1 MSTKTKRDRL
11 QRKRSNRFRFRYSG
25 TAYAML
31 APALILL
38 VTFSTIPL
46 VMALIRSFQDYNTK
60 AFVAVENYD
69 YVLKTP
75 SFMGSFKNVLVFI
88 LIIVSAM
95 IILSFL
101 FAHVLR
107 AIHPRL
113 SGAVK
118 VILYIPCLI
127 SGVVTAIIY
136 MFIMNYG
143 GGLLTSIFISLGKEP
158 ISFQTQ
164 GLWPYVCIIIPTLWG
179 GFGYNSLVMYAG
191 LMNVPRQYYEAAA
204 LDGAGPLRRMF
215 SITIP
220 GMRNYFILM
229 LVNLITGTLQMM
241 EIPYLITGGGPLEKT
256 LTPALYLFNS
266 FRDAGRSQNVTIAGA
281 LLIMVLTVLVNVI
294 AFRMI
299 RSQKSEEG

>member
-1 MSTKTKRDRL
+1 MTTQTKQKGERRL
-11 QRKRSNRFRFRYSG
+11 RKDAFRYRYSG

-31 APALILL
+31 APAILL
-38 VTFSTIPL
+38 LVVFSTIPL
-46 VMALIRSFQDYNTK
+46 IMALIRSFQDYNTHEWVN
-60 AFVAVENYD
+60 FENYD

-75 SFMGSFKNVLVFI
+75 SFIGSFQNVLVFI
-88 LIIVSAM
+88 VIIVSAM

-107 AIHPRL
+107 AIDPRL
-113 SGAVK
+113 SSVVK

-143 GGLLTSIFISLGKEP
+143 GGLLTSIFISLGIPP

-191 LMNVPRQYYEAAA
+191 LMNVPRQYYEAADM
-204 LDGAGPLRRMF
+204 DGAGPLRKMI

-220 GMRNYFILM
+220 NMRNYFILM

-294 AFRMI
+294 AFRLI
-299 RSQKSEEG
+299 RSKKSEEG

>member
-1 MSTKTKRDRL
+1 MTTKINPVRDRRS
-11 QRKRSNRFRFRYSG
+11 RKNAFRYRYSG

-31 APALILL
+31 APAILL
-38 VTFSTIPL
+38 LIVFSTIPL
-46 VMALIRSFQDYNTK
+46 VMAVIRSFQDYNTQEW
-60 AFVAVENYD
+60 VNLENYD

-75 SFMGSFKNVLVFI
+75 SFIGSFENVLVFI
-88 LIIVSAM
+88 VIIVSAM

-107 AIHPRL
+107 AVDPRL
-113 SGAVK
+113 SSVIK

-143 GGLLTSIFISLGKEP
+143 GGLLTSIFISLGLQP
-158 ISFQTQ
+158 VSFQTQ

-191 LMNVPRQYYEAAA
+191 LMNVPRQYYEAAEM
-204 LDGAGPLRRMF
+204 DGAGPLRKMI

-220 GMRNYFILM
+220 NMRNYFILM

-294 AFRMI
+294 AFRLI
-299 RSQKSEEG
+299 QSQKSEEG

>member
-1 MSTKTKRDRL
+1 MSTKTKIDRTQR
-11 QRKRSNRFRFRYSG
+11 QRKNSFRYRYSG

-31 APALILL
+31 APAIILL

-46 VMALIRSFQDYNTK
+46 IMALVRSFQDYNTK
-60 AFVAVENYD
+60 EWVALENYD

-75 SFMGSFKNVLVFI
+75 SFIGSFENVLMFI
-88 LIIVSAM
+88 VIIVSAM
-95 IILSFL
+95 IVLSFL

-107 AIHPRL
+107 AIDPRL
-113 SGAVK
+113 SGVIK

-164 GLWPYVCIIIPTLWG
+164 GIWPYVCIIIPTLWG

-191 LMNVPRQYYEAAA
+191 LMNVPKQYYEAADM
-204 LDGAGPLRRMF
+204 DGAGSLRKMF

-220 GMRNYFILM
+220 CMRNYFILM

-281 LLIMVLTVLVNVI
+281 LLIMVLTVLVNAI
-294 AFRMI
+294 AFRLI
-299 RSQKSEEG
+299 QSKKSEEG

>member
-95 IILSFL
+95 IVLSFL

-143 GGLLTSIFISLGKEP
+143 GGLLTSISISLGKEP

-164 GLWPYVCIIIPTLWG
+164 GLWGAASGIILW
-179 GFGYNSLVMYAG
+179 
-191 LMNVPRQYYEAAA
+191 
-204 LDGAGPLRRMF
+204 
-215 SITIP
+215 
-220 GMRNYFILM
+220 
-229 LVNLITGTLQMM
+229 
-241 EIPYLITGGGPLEKT
+241 
-256 LTPALYLFNS
+256 
-266 FRDAGRSQNVTIAGA
+266 
-281 LLIMVLTVLVNVI
+281 
-294 AFRMI
+294 
-299 RSQKSEEG
+299 

>member
-95 IILSFL
+95 IVLSFL

-107 AIHPRL
+107 AIYPRL

-143 GGLLTSIFISLGKEP
+143 GGLLTSISISLGKEP

-215 SITIP
+215 NITIP

-281 LLIMVLTVLVNVI
+281 LLIMVLTVLMNVI

-299 RSQKSEEG
+299 RSQKSEER

>member
-1 MSTKTKRDRL
+1 
-11 QRKRSNRFRFRYSG
+11 
-25 TAYAML
+25 
-31 APALILL
+31 
-38 VTFSTIPL
+38 
-46 VMALIRSFQDYNTK
+46 
-60 AFVAVENYD
+60 
-69 YVLKTP
+69 
-75 SFMGSFKNVLVFI
+75 
-88 LIIVSAM
+88 
-95 IILSFL
+95 
-101 FAHVLR
+101 
-107 AIHPRL
+107 
-113 SGAVK
+113 
-118 VILYIPCLI
+118 
-127 SGVVTAIIY
+127 

-143 GGLLTSIFISLGKEP
+143 GGLLTSISISLGKEP

-215 SITIP
+215 NITIP

-281 LLIMVLTVLVNVI
+281 LLIMVLTVLMNVI

-299 RSQKSEEG
+299 RSQKSEER

>member
-1 MSTKTKRDRL
+1 MSTKTKSVHSRR
-11 QRKRSNRFRFRYSG
+11 QRKNTFRYRYSG

-31 APALILL
+31 APAILL
-38 VTFSTIPL
+38 LVVFSTIPL
-46 VMALIRSFQDYNTK
+46 LMALVRSFQDYHTK
-60 AFVAVENYD
+60 EWAALENYD

-75 SFMGSFKNVLVFI
+75 AFTGSFENVLLFI
-88 LIIVSAM
+88 AIIVSAM
-95 IILSFL
+95 IVLSFL

-107 AIHPRL
+107 AIDPRL
-113 SGAVK
+113 SGVVK

-136 MFIMNYG
+136 MFLMNYG
-143 GGLLTSIFISLGKEP
+143 GGLFTSIFISLGMQP

-164 GLWPYVCIIIPTLWG
+164 GIWPYVCIIIPTLWG

-191 LMNVPRQYYEAAA
+191 LMNVPKQYYEAAA
-204 LDGAGPLRRMF
+204 MDGAGALTRMF
-215 SITIP
+215 CITIP
-220 GMRNYFILM
+220 NMRNYFILM

-281 LLIMVLTVLVNVI
+281 LLIMILTVLINTI
-294 AFRMI
+294 AFRLI
-299 RSQKSEEG
+299 RSKKSEEG

>member
-1 MSTKTKRDRL
+1 MINTPVKPKKPGS
-11 QRKRSNRFRFRYSG
+11 FRYRYSK

-31 APALILL
+31 TPAILL
-38 VTFSTIPL
+38 LLVFSTIPL
-46 VMALIRSFQDYNTK
+46 IMALYRSFHDYNTGD
-60 AFVAVENYD
+60 FVGAENYD

-75 SFMGSFKNVLVFI
+75 SFVGSFQNILLFI
-88 LIIVSAM
+88 GIIVTCM
-95 IILSFL
+95 VVFSFL

-113 SGAVK
+113 AGLVK

-127 SGVVTAIIY
+127 SGVVTSILF
-136 MFIMNYG
+136 MFIINYG

-158 ISFQTQ
+158 IAFQTQ
-164 GLWPYVCIIIPTLWG
+164 GIWPYVLVIVPTIWG

-204 LDGAGPLRRMF
+204 MDGAGPIRRLF

-220 GMRNYFILM
+220 CMKNYFILT
-229 LVNLITGTLQMM
+229 LVNLITGTLQML
-241 EIPYLITGGGPLEKT
+241 EIPYLMTGGGPLEKT

-281 LLIMVLTVLVNVI
+281 LLIMVLTVAINLI

-299 RSQKSEEG
+299 RSGKTEEG

>member
-1 MSTKTKRDRL
+1 MRTKPERL
-11 QRKRSNRFRFRYSG
+11 RKRKDAFRYRYSV

-31 APALILL
+31 LPAILL
-38 VTFSTIPL
+38 LVVFSTIPL
-46 VMALIRSFQDYNTK
+46 VMALVRSLQDYHTK
-60 AFVAVENYD
+60 EWIALENYD

-75 SFMGSFKNVLVFI
+75 SFTRSFENVLLFVVV
-88 LIIVSAM
+88 IVSAM
-95 IILSFL
+95 IVLSFL

-107 AIHPRL
+107 IIDPRL
-113 SGAVK
+113 SGVVK

-136 MFIMNYG
+136 MFLMNYG
-143 GGLLTSIFISLGKEP
+143 GGLFTSIFISLGIQP

-164 GLWPYVCIIIPTLWG
+164 GIWPYVCIIIPTLWG

-191 LMNVPRQYYEAAA
+191 LMNVPKQYYEAAA
-204 LDGAGPLRRMF
+204 MDGAGALTRMF
-215 SITIP
+215 CITIP

-281 LLIMVLTVLVNVI
+281 ILIMILTVLINTI
-294 AFRMI
+294 AFRLI
-299 RSQKSEEG
+299 RSQKTEEG

>member
-95 IILSFL
+95 IVLSFL

-143 GGLLTSIFISLGKEP
+143 GGLLTSISISLGKEP

-215 SITIP
+215 NITIP

-281 LLIMVLTVLVNVI
+281 LLIMVLTVLMNVI

-299 RSQKSEEG
+299 RSQKSEER